1 MRRWLSRLAELFFR
15 RSREERLSS
24 EIQHHLDLLAQELQQ
39 AGMPEAE
46 ARLAARKQFGGVDR
60 IRISHREQRGVAILE
75 TLLQDV
81 RFAWRVLMRDRGF
94 ALTAIIVLG
103 VGLGVNNMFFT
114 LAYAHLFRGV
124 PVEGVERVLFVS
136 TFDDRVNDRAVSLPE
151 YDDLRAAQSSFS
163 SLGAFVNGTVAIS
176 DEGHAPDR
184 FNAAYVSADAFAV
197 VGVSPS
203 MGRLPS
209 PDDDRPGGAPVA
221 LLGTDAWRL
230 RYAND
235 PHILG
240 RTIRVNGSPATVIGI
255 IRERSGFPST
265 ASVWLPLG
273 QWPEWKPDRSVR
285 SLRLVGRLKNG
296 VSEES
301 ARHEVETIFGRFET
315 AHPETNRNLRA
326 RVVPLN
332 QQLLGTLGGW
342 MQFIFAGIIVILVAC
357 ANVANLMI
365 ARALHRAPEMAIRT
379 SLGASRARLIVQL
392 LTEAAVIAGGGAI
405 VGAFVS
411 IGGVRAVQSG
421 IPEGILPYW
430 FDYSMDRT
438 IFLALAGLS
447 LATIVVFGLLPAMHA
462 SRTDVNRT
470 LKDGGRSAT
479 TAPAM
484 RAWTGAFLTVQLA
497 LAMILVAQVA
507 VATYVANRDIP
518 TDAKVNTTDV
528 LTATITL
535 PAEVYPTADRRMEF
549 FARLG
554 DQLRARPEIVADSRA
569 TVLPGD
575 GGFLRRV
582 QVRGQESPAGTTAPT
597 ALTIDVAPRYFESLA
612 LGLVRGRDFTTIDGT
627 PGREVAIV
635 NERFTQVFFGGVDPV
650 GTEIAVIVPNA
661 PVSAPPQWLRVVGIA
676 PTIRQQGNGGA
687 DQQAA
692 VVYRPLAA
700 SAPATSTL
708 MVRHRVDPE
717 TAAAVLRA
725 ATLAVDANVP
735 LSRVRTL
742 ERAVRDA
749 QWNRHISAVLA
760 ETVSFFSVLLTIVGL
775 YAVTAQR
782 VTLKTREIGLRMALG
797 ARPLQVAKVVIA
809 GLRVPLVLG
818 LLLGTAGAMAWDGVY
833 ASGIAGVYTS
843 APPTLLKIAALIT
856 VCVMVSCFIP
866 VRRATATNP
875 MSALRHD

>member
-1 MRRWLSRLAELFFR
+1 MRTLLSRLAELLFR
-15 RSREERLSS
+15 RSREERLDA
-24 EIQHHLDLLAQELQQ
+24 EIDHHIDLLVDDLRRR
-39 AGMPEAE
+39 GMPDPE
-46 ARLAARKQFGGVDR
+46 ARLAARKQFGGVDSVR
-60 IRISHREQRGVAILE
+60 MRHRDRRGLPLID
-75 TLLQDV
+75 TLTQDV
-81 RFAWRVLMRDRGF
+81 RFAWRVLIRDRGF
-94 ALTAIIVLG
+94 ALTAIVVLG

-124 PVEGVERVLFVS
+124 AVEDVHRVLFIS
-136 TFDDRVNDRAVSLPE
+136 TFDDRVNGRPVSLPE
-151 YDDLRAAQSSFS
+151 YDELRAAQSSFS
-163 SLGAFVNGTVAIS
+163 GLGAFVNSIVSIS
-176 DEGHAPDR
+176 DDGRAPDR
-184 FNAAYVSADAFAV
+184 FDAAYVSAAAFAIL
-197 VGVSPS
+197 GVSPS
-203 MGRLPS
+203 MGRLPL
-209 PDDDRPGGAPVA
+209 PDDDRPGGAPVV
-221 LLGTDAWRL
+221 LLGSDAWRL

-240 RTIRVNGSPATVIGI
+240 RTIRVNGAPATVIGI

-265 ASVWLPLG
+265 ASVWMPLG

-285 SLRLVGRLKNG
+285 SLRLVGRLKDG

-301 ARHEVETIFGRFET
+301 ARSEIETIFGRFET
-315 AHPETNRNLRA
+315 AYPESNRNLRA
-326 RVVPLN
+326 RIVPLN
-332 QQLLGTLGGW
+332 QQLLGTIDGW

-365 ARALHRAPEMAIRT
+365 ARALHRTPEMAIRT

-392 LTEAAVIAGGGAI
+392 LTEAAVIAFGGAI

-411 IGGVRAVQSG
+411 IIGVRAVQAG

-430 FDYSMDRT
+430 FDYTMDRT

-447 LATIVVFGLLPAMHA
+447 IATIIVFGLLPAIHA

-497 LAMILVAQVA
+497 LAMILLAQVA
-507 VATYVANRDIP
+507 VATYLANRDIP
-518 TDAKVNTTDV
+518 TDANVNTTDV

-535 PAEVYPTADRRMEF
+535 PAETYPTADRRLEF
-549 FARLG
+549 FARLE
-554 DQLRARPEIVADSRA
+554 DELRARPEIVADSRV
-569 TVLPGD
+569 TVLPGE
-575 GGFLRRV
+575 GGLSRRV
-582 QVRGQESPAGTTAPT
+582 QVRGQESPAGATAPT

-612 LGLVRGRDFTTIDGT
+612 LGLVRGRDFTTMDGT

-635 NERFTQVFFGGVDPV
+635 NERFAQVFFGGVDPV
-650 GTEIAVIVPNA
+650 GTEIAVTVPNA

-687 DQQAA
+687 EQQAA

-700 SAPATSTL
+700 SAPPTSTL

-717 TAAAVLRA
+717 TAARVVRA
-725 ATLAVDANVP
+725 AALAVDANVP
-735 LSRVRTL
+735 LYRVRTL

-760 ETVSFFSVLLTIVGL
+760 ETVSFFSVLLAIVGL

-797 ARPLQVAKVVIA
+797 ARSVQVATVILS
-809 GLRVPLVLG
+809 GLRGPLLLG
-818 LLLGTAGAMAWDGVY
+818 LLIGTAGSMAWDGVY
-833 ASGIAGVYTS
+833 STGLAGVYTS
-843 APPTLLKIAALIT
+843 APRTLLKIAL
-856 VCVMVSCFIP
+856 FIAVLVVVACCIP
-866 VRRATATNP
+866 LRRATATNP
-875 MSALRHD
+875 MTALRHD